1 MFPYE
6 EQKNK
11 VIPPLATDYS
21 YRIFFPNE
29 EPRMLRYTSRG
40 KSRGSSSGSKNRG
53 FSSGSTNS
61 NWKPSY
67 RPTYFYPGMGFGYGL
82 SSPYRRNICRT
93 RACEKCCCDCE
104 EINSDT
110 NTTEITN
117 KTDVTNATGITTM
130 IAPTSSPTN
139 TPTENFS
146 YTYRENCCS
155 SAVRGHEISLISA
168 LSVALL
174 ISFILGRWCID
185 GNKLI
190 SILHGHSG
198 HWLWRTKRLILTVIN
213 KSKRL
218 SSSFN

>member
-1 MFPYE
+1 MFPDE

-21 YRIFFPNE
+21 YRIIFPNE
-29 EPRMLRYTSRG
+29 EQRILKYISRG
-40 KSRGSSSGSKNRG
+40 GSRGSSSGSKNRG
-53 FSSGSTNS
+53 FSGGSTNS

-67 RPTYFYPGMGFGYGL
+67 KPTYFYPGMGFGYGL

-117 KTDVTNATGITTM
+117 KTD
-130 IAPTSSPTN
+130 

-146 YTYRENCCS
+146 YTYRKNCCS
-155 SAVRGHEISLISA
+155 SAVRGHESSLISA

-174 ISFILGRWCID
+174 ISFILGR
-185 GNKLI
+185 
-190 SILHGHSG
+190 
-198 HWLWRTKRLILTVIN
+198 
-213 KSKRL
+213 
-218 SSSFN
+218 